1 MSRRIDSSPLSIML
15 LYLGRRGVM
24 SRFTLEAMRA
34 ARGVPE
40 IAASVCVSRQNESF
54 SSFYEFGENLLLL
67 DTFATNSGAFFAAWR
82 IPFLWQ
88 RLATAIRKRHVET
101 VIELMP
107 HVWSPF
113 LASAIRHTGAD
124 YITIAHDASA
134 HPGDWTGLANG
145 FLNTA
150 MVQAD
155 RVITLSQVV
164 RSRLEETGRVSPDRI
179 TSLFLPDVTYAPLAT
194 RRTRAP
200 DAPLRLLFLGR
211 IKPYKGIGI
220 FLDALEYLH
229 EIGVRVEAGVFGEG
243 ALGSNKARFTALG
256 AEVVNRWLSEEEI
269 ATILPRF
276 DVMVI
281 SHLEASQSAAIATAF
296 GAGLPVVT
304 TPVGGL
310 PEQVKD
316 GVTGLIAKAVC
327 GKALAAEIK
336 RLVLDPFLYS
346 TICEGITAQSDSRS
360 MRCFI
365 KKCVGLSRCTS
376 AHGARRPGA

>member
-1 MSRRIDSSPLSIML
+1 MSSRNDSIPLSIML

-34 ARGVPE
+34 ARGVPDIE
-40 IAASVCVSRQNESF
+40 ASVCVSRHNESF
-54 SSFYEFGENLLLL
+54 SSFYEFGNDLLFL
-67 DTFATNSGAFFAAWR
+67 DTFSTNSGAFFAAWR

-88 RLATAIRKRHVET
+88 RLETAIRKRHVRT

-113 LASAIRHTGAD
+113 LASAIHRAGAY

-179 TSLFLPDVTYAPLAT
+179 TTLFLPNVTYAPLTT
-194 RRTRAP
+194 RRVRAP

-211 IKPYKGIGI
+211 IKPYKGLAI
-220 FLDALEYLH
+220 FLEALENLH
-229 EIGVRVEAGVFGEG
+229 QIGVRVEAGVFGEG
-243 ALGSNKARFTALG
+243 ALGANKARLTALG
-256 AEVVNRWLSEEEI
+256 VEVVNRWLSEEEI
-269 ATILPRF
+269 ASILPRF

-316 GVTGLIAKAVC
+316 GVTGLIANAVS
-327 GKALAAEIK
+327 GEALAAEIK
-336 RLVLDPFLYS
+336 RLVLDPCLYS
-346 TICEGITAQSDSRS
+346 TICEGITAQSDRRS
-360 MRCFI
+360 MRFFI
-365 KKCVGLSRCTS
+365 KKCVDLS
-376 AHGARRPGA
+376 